1 MLLSYEALAL
11 FNSKSLNA
19 ALTLFAVNLQADAS
33 GMISN
38 RFDGTLK

>member
-1 MLLSYEALAL
+1 LRHL
-11 FNSKSLNA
+11 FNNKCLNA